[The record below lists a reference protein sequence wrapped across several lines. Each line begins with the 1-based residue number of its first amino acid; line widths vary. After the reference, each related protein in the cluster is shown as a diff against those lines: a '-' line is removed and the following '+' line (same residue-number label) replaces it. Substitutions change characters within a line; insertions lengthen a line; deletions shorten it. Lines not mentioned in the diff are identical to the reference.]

1 MGKYSFEEI
10 VTHLKTSGFVYQGS
24 EIYGGLSNSWDFG
37 ILGAALKKNIKD
49 LWWKEFVEKSKYNVG
64 IDSAIL
70 MNSKTWEASGHLKG
84 FSDSMVDCKECKSR
98 FRADNLIEESTGLS
112 AEGKTPEEMDQMIEE
127 NNIVCPKCG
136 KHNFTNARPFNL
148 MFKTFIG
155 TVEDSKSVVY
165 LRPETAQGIFVNF
178 NNVLRTSRKKLPFGI
193 GQIGK
198 SFRNEITPGNFIF
211 RVREFEQME
220 LEFFCKPGEDMEWYR
235 YWVDT
240 CVNFVYRLGIR
251 KENIRVRE
259 HEQEELS
266 FYSKG
271 TSDIE
276 YAYPF
281 TDWGELWGIADR
293 TDYDLSCHSKVSGKD
308 LSYLDPETNERYI
321 PYCVE
326 PSVGVERLFLALCC
340 DAYDKERL
348 GDNDERIVMHFKPA
362 LAPVKVAVLPLSKKL
377 SDKAY
382 AVFEDL
388 NNEFRCDYD
397 EAGSIGKRY
406 RRNDAIGTPFCVTYD
421 FDSENDESV
430 TVRHRDSMEQ
440 ERVKIADLKDY
451 IRKELVF

>member
-127 NNIVCPKCG
+127 NNIFCPKCG

-165 LRPETAQGIFVNF
+165 LRPETAKGIFVNF

-388 NNEFRCDYD
+388 NNEFRCEYD